1 MNLAPSELL
10 ASRLARVR
18 SSFAAADIEA
28 LLVTALPNV
37 FYLSNLRATAAAAL
51 LTAEELWLV
60 TDARYRTVAEALL
73 ASGSAAPGTHL
84 LVVDRTYDETI
95 VNLLATRPE
104 RRVGFEAAH
113 LAVKRYRWIAEVL
126 SARRPDVTLVP
137 TDRLVER
144 ARIKKDR
151 FELELLRKAGG
162 LVAELVPRVLAFL
175 RPGRS
180 EREIAGEIDWLL
192 RRAGFERPAFDT
204 IVASGPHSALPHH
217 RPGDRTLGPGDLVLL
232 DFGGVY
238 DGYCVDLTRTVA
250 LGEPEPWARE
260 LAEAVAAAHAAA
272 LGAIRPGT
280 RPSEVD
286 EAARTLLH
294 ARGLGE
300 YFAHGTGH
308 GLGIEVHEEPRLT
321 RRDALGAAGD
331 LAETDPPLEPG
342 MVFTIEPGLYR
353 PGLGGV
359 RLEDDVIVTD
369 AGGEVITEAPRG
381 LQVFA

>member
-1 MNLAPSELL
+1 MTRAPSDLL
-10 ASRLARVR
+10 AARLATVR
-18 SSFAAADIEA
+18 QHLERAGIDA

-37 FYLSNLRATAAAAL
+37 AYLTNLRATAAAAL
-51 LTAEELWLV
+51 VTADDVWIV
-60 TDARYRTVAEALL
+60 TDARYRTAAETLL
-73 ASGSAAPGTHL
+73 ASGKTCPGARL
-84 LVVDRTYDETI
+84 LVVERTYEETLAE
-95 VNLLATRPE
+95 LLARRPE
-104 RRVGFEAAH
+104 GRIGFEAAH
-113 LAVKRYRWIAEVL
+113 LSVKRYEFLTRAL
-126 SARRPDVTLVP
+126 AARRPGASLVG
-137 TDRLVER
+137 TERIVER
-144 ARIKKDR
+144 VRLRKDP
-151 FELELLRKAGG
+151 FELG
-162 LVAELVPRVLAFL
+162 
-175 RPGRS
+175 
-180 EREIAGEIDWLL
+180 LL
-192 RRAGFERPAFDT
+192 RRAGRLLADLVSRVFAIVRPGRTERDVAAEIDWLIRQAGFEGPAFDT

-217 RPGDRTLGPGDLVLL
+217 RPGERQIQVGDLVLL